1 MGMVAKVPFM
11 VVSGGICGFV
21 GGLAM
26 GVMTSHPTGLVLCSF
41 FGLVTGAVCGG
52 VLFREQNR
60 ESQHTRK
67 LDDIIGITQGSMGA
81 PPGSIPPGPLDEP
94 DFDDA
99 WAREWLTPPPPQV
112 G

>member
-1 MGMVAKVPFM
+1 M

-41 FGLVTGAVCGG
+41 FGLVTGGLCGS
-52 VLFREQNR
+52 VLYREQTR
-60 ESQHTRK
+60 ESAHTHE
-67 LDDIIGITQGSMGA
+67 LDKIIGISEGSMGT
-81 PPGSIPPGPLDEP
+81 PPGSIPPGPLESEIEP

-99 WAREWLTPPPPQV
+99 WAREWLTPPPPAV